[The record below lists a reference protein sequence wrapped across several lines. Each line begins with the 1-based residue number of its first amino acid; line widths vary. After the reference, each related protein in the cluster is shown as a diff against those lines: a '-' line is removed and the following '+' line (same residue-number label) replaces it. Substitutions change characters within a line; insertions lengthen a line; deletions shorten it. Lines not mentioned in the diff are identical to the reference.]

1 MAIVEHADVRRMLLR
16 QRAIVVGGLTLLV
29 RTSRYADLA
38 AHGDDAAGRERA
50 QRLLDLLTPVA
61 KSFPAERGFEAN
73 ALAVQIHGGYGYS
86 SEYPVEAWLREQKL
100 NSIHEGTTGI
110 HALDLL
116 GRRAVA
122 GGGAAL
128 AAWSRAI
135 DQTRARGAADATW
148 AAELGAA
155 RDLVLALT
163 RELAARGLGGDSE
176 GMLAHATDYLDLFA
190 TVAIAWQWLELAAAV
205 TDRDPA
211 HRAVTRAC
219 AAYWFATELPRI
231 HHLAALCRS
240 AERSFVDLDPA
251 WL

>member
-1 MAIVEHADVRRMLLR
+1 LL
-16 QRAIVVGGLTLLV
+16 
-29 RTSRYADLA
+29 
-38 AHGDDAAGRERA
+38 E
-50 QRLLDLLTPVA
+50 LLTPIA
-61 KSFPAERGFEAN
+61 KTFPAERGFEAN

-86 SEYPVEAWLREQKL
+86 SEYPVEAWLRDQKL

-116 GRRAVA
+116 GRRAMA

-135 DQTRARGAADATW
+135 DRTCARAAADAAW
-148 AAELGAA
+148 AEDLGAA

-163 RELAARGLGGDSE
+163 RDLAARGLTGDAD

-211 HRAVTRAC
+211 HRAVSRAS